1 MRSRSSLYIW
11 ISVFFCALTLV
22 FFLLYELDIIS
33 TLNLYL
39 TLTYIAY
46 FVGLALFFNAGS
58 LRFNGKVASSKIC
71 LAFATILVIVAMV
84 ALIYGFATGIIE
96 LWIF

>member
-22 FFLLYELDIIS
+22 FFVLYELDLIS

-39 TLTYIAY
+39 TLTYVAY

-71 LAFATILVIVAMV
+71 MAFSIILVLVAVV
-84 ALIYGFATGIIE
+84 ALIYGFSTGIIE